1 MEPAYIKIDKSVER
15 KIKMNQH
22 LESQLIHSIFRFKS
36 LASSGLGMDTAGNKS
51 GLNMTELILMN
62 GFANN
67 TDDPENNVGLSDI
80 RGYLSIS
87 KGAVSQMLGSLEKK
101 GFINR
106 DIDKSNRRNLIV
118 TLTPEG
124 RRILEQQY
132 NEFSDR
138 LEKIVSRL
146 GEDDVKQ
153 MIKIVNHMIEITNE
167 LNSESEQE

>member
-1 MEPAYIKIDKSVER
+1 MEQNIDA
-15 KIKMNQH
+15 
-22 LESQLIHSIFRFKS
+22 QLVHSIFQFKR
-36 LASSGLGMDTAGNKS
+36 LINSGLGMDAAESKS

-62 GFANN
+62 SFADN
-67 TDDPENNVGLSDI
+67 TADSENNVGSSDI
-80 RGYLSIS
+80 REYLSIT

-124 RRILEQQY
+124 RQVLERQY

-138 LEKIVSRL
+138 LEKIISRL
-146 GEDDVKQ
+146 GENDVRQ
-153 MIKIVNHMIEITNE
+153 MVTIVNRMIEITNE
-167 LNSESEQE
+167 IDRGGNNDAL